1 VTAGPI
7 ATQSPR
13 GKEAAANGAGAAE
26 RAPKKRML
34 IISTSISEL
43 A

>member
-7 ATQSPR
+7 ATKSPR
-13 GKEAAANGAGAAE
+13 GKEASANGAGAAE

-34 IISTSISEL
+34 IIGLPIPDT